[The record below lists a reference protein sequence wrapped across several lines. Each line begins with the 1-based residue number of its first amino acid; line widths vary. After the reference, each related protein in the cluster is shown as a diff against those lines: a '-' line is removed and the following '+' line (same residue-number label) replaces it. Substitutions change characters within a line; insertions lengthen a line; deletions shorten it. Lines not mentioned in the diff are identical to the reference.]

1 MAKRRF
7 HVPRIAGDSIS
18 LSGDQARHALRVLR
32 MGVGDTV
39 TLFDDLGVEADGTIR
54 AATARSLVIE
64 IARQRTTA
72 RDRMHELTLA
82 VAPPKGNR
90 ADWLVEKCAELG
102 VASLVWLTT
111 QRGEQVP
118 GPGKYARWRR
128 KAVEAAKQSGQSSV
142 MAIEVSTPIAEVLAD
157 RQGAA
162 VWFGDPADGVPTLS
176 ERLAGVS
183 CRSGD
188 EARSIIIVGPEGGL
202 TSEEIEAIRRAHGL
216 PFRLSDAIL
225 RIETAAIASASIW
238 IDWALGQRRDG
249 VDESAE

>member
-32 MGVGDTV
+32 MGVGDAV
-39 TLFDDLGVEADGTIR
+39 TLFDDFGIEADGIIR
-54 AATARSLVIE
+54 AATARSLVVE
-64 IARQRTTA
+64 IARQWTAA
-72 RDRMHELTLA
+72 RDKMPALTLA

-102 VASLVWLTT
+102 VGSLVWLTT

-128 KAVEAAKQSGQSSV
+128 KAVEAAKQSGRSSV

-176 ERLAGVS
+176 ACLAGVS
-183 CRSGD
+183 GRSGA
-188 EARSIIIVGPEGGL
+188 EARSVIMVGPEGGF
-202 TSEEIEAIRRAHGL
+202 TPEEIEAIRRAHGR

-249 VDESAE
+249 DDAPAA